1 MSDFQDF
8 GPLQDRGRARAGDPF
23 PRAIPPRRP
32 AAADRPYREALHTN
46 ATIRRRR
53 VHRQPDPIPELL
65 TLAVLLLIFAV
76 VAAILIGA
84 NP

>member
-8 GPLQDRGRARAGDPF
+8 GPLQDRGRARAGDDF

-32 AAADRPYREALHTN
+32 AAADRPHHDALRHN

-53 VHRQPDPIPELL
+53 VRHEPEPIPSLV
-65 TLAVLLLIFAV
+65 TLAVVLLIFAI
-76 VAAILIGA
+76 VAAILIGT
-84 NP
+84 